1 MLKPPKL
8 NPGDKV
14 AAITLS
20 WGGAGLMPHRYQAGK
35 HQLEDEFG
43 VTVIETPHALRDP
56 DWISRNPQARADD
69 LMQAFVDPSIK
80 AIISMIGGDDS
91 LRILPYLDLDVI
103 RSNPKIFMGFSD
115 TTVTHFACWKAGL
128 SSFYGPSFMAG
139 FAENGGMFPYMVD
152 SVRRTLFSAE
162 PIDQLQPNTDA
173 WTVEFLDWADP
184 ANQTRKRQLNPTTGW
199 RWVQGQGSKRGHLL
213 GGCLEV
219 MDWLRGTDYFPPP
232 SDWQNAILFIETS
245 EEAPSP
251 EQVARML
258 RPLAA
263 MGVFKNL
270 SGILVG
276 RPGGN
281 IPPERFP
288 QYDEAL
294 LKIVVEEEGL
304 VDLPIITNM
313 DFGHTDPM
321 LVLPY
326 GIQTEINCDTQQI
339 TILESAVQNPV

>member
-1 MLKPPKL
+1 MIKPPKL
-8 NPGDKV
+8 NTGDKV

-20 WGGAGLMPHRYQAGK
+20 WGGAGLFPHRFQAGK
-35 HQLEDEFG
+35 QQLQDEFG
-43 VTVIETPHALRDP
+43 LTVVETPNARGDP

-69 LMQAFVDPSIK
+69 LMQAFADPTIK

-103 RSNPKIFMGFSD
+103 RTNSKIFMGYSD
-115 TTVTHFACWKAGL
+115 TTVTHFVCLKAGL

-139 FAENGGMFPYMVD
+139 FAENGGMFPYMID
-152 SVRRTLFSAE
+152 SVRRTLFSSE
-162 PIDQLQPNTDA
+162 PIGQLHPNTEG
-173 WTVEFLDWADP
+173 WTVEMLDWADP
-184 ANQTRKRQLNPTTGW
+184 TNQNRKRQLNPTIGW
-199 RWVQGQGSKRGHLL
+199 HWLHGQGVKRGRLI

-219 MDWLRGTDYFPPP
+219 MDWLRGTDYFPPT
-232 SDWQNAILFIETS
+232 SDWQDAILFIETS
-245 EEAPSP
+245 EESPSP
-251 EQVARML
+251 DQVKRML
-258 RPLAA
+258 RSLAA

-281 IPPERFP
+281 IPPERFTE
-288 QYDEAL
+288 YDKAL
-294 LKIVVEEEGL
+294 LSIVVEEEGL

-321 LVLPY
+321 CVVPY
-326 GIQTEINCDTQQI
+326 GIQTELNCHTHQI
-339 TILESAVQNPV
+339 TILESAVQNSI

>member
-20 WGGAGLMPHRYQAGK
+20 WGGAGLLPHRCEAGK
-35 HQLEDEFG
+35 RQLEDEFG
-43 VTVIETPHALRDP
+43 LTVVETANALRDP
-56 DWISRNPQARADD
+56 EWISLNPQARADD
-69 LMQAFVDPSIK
+69 LMQAFADPTIK

-91 LRILPYLDLDVI
+91 IRILSYLDLDVI

-139 FAENGGMFPYMVD
+139 FAENGGMFPYMID

-162 PIDQLQPNTDA
+162 PIGQFLPNTDG

-184 ANQTRKRQLNPTTGW
+184 ANQNRKRQLNPTTGW
-199 RWVQGQGSKRGHLL
+199 RWLQGQGKARGHLM

-219 MDWLRGTDYFPPP
+219 MDWLRGTDYFPPVTDW
-232 SDWQNAILFIETS
+232 SDSILFIETS
-245 EEAPSP
+245 EESPSP
-251 EQVARML
+251 HQVTCML

-263 MGVFKNL
+263 MGVFKLL
-270 SGILVG
+270 SGILMG

-281 IPPERFP
+281 IPSERFTE
-288 QYDEAL
+288 YDEAL
-294 LKIVVEEEGL
+294 LKIVVDEEGL
-304 VDLPIITNM
+304 TELPIITNM

-321 LVLPY
+321 LILPY
-326 GIQTEINCDTQQI
+326 GVQTEINCDTQQV
-339 TILESAVQNPV
+339 TILEGAVTDL

>member
-1 MLKPPKL
+1 
-8 NPGDKV
+8 
-14 AAITLS
+14 
-20 WGGAGLMPHRYQAGK
+20 
-35 HQLEDEFG
+35 
-43 VTVIETPHALRDP
+43 
-56 DWISRNPQARADD
+56 
-69 LMQAFVDPSIK
+69 
-80 AIISMIGGDDS
+80 
-91 LRILPYLDLDVI
+91 
-103 RSNPKIFMGFSD
+103 
-115 TTVTHFACWKAGL
+115 
-128 SSFYGPSFMAG
+128 MAG

-162 PIDQLQPNTDA
+162 PIGLLHPNTDA

-184 ANQTRKRQLNPTTGW
+184 SNQNRKRQLNPTTGW
-199 RWVQGQGSKRGHLL
+199 RWLQGQGVKQGHLI

-219 MDWLRGTDYFPPP
+219 MDWLRGTDYFPPL
-232 SDWQNAILFIETS
+232 SDWQDAILFIETS

-251 EQVARML
+251 EQVLRML

-288 QYDEAL
+288 EYDPAL
-294 LKIVVEEEGL
+294 LKIVVEEDGL
-304 VDLPIITNM
+304 TDLPIITNM

-321 LVLPY
+321 MVIPY
-326 GIQTEINCDTQQI
+326 GIQTEINCDNQQI
-339 TILESAVQNPV
+339 TILESAVQNSI